1 MKSVLLTTVLVLFCC
16 AITADA
22 SAKVSCDDVRASIE
36 TKLTTKGV
44 KKFTLEVVPKDQ
56 VTDLRIVG
64 TCDGGA
70 KKITYKRD

>member
-36 TKLTTKGV
+36 TKLTAKGV

>member
-1 MKSVLLTTVLVLFCC
+1 MKPVLLTTALLLFSCTIC
-16 AITADA
+16 ADA

-36 TKLTTKGV
+36 TKLTAKGV

-56 VTDLRIVG
+56 ATDLRIVG

>member
-1 MKSVLLTTVLVLFCC
+1 MKSILLTSVVVLFCC
-16 AITADA
+16 SVAGDA

-36 TKLTTKGV
+36 TKLTAKGV

-56 VTDLRIVG
+56 ATDLRIVG
-64 TCDGGA
+64 NCDGGA